1 MLDDVKNFWDA
12 IAGRIKGLIHNETKN
27 ALRMERYEV
36 TTAPNGSKMGVTKPF
51 GSTELML
58 PYSREVSTATVGS
71 QVLVAWWG
79 SMSNAKVYFFANGF
93 RGSVQSSDYKIY
105 NSVSDLGQTAG
116 SATIAGVYAA
126 LSANE
131 IIISPLGNYAT
142 AERPMSNFT
151 AGTVE
156 IGKNSSGVG
165 WIIYHGTTI
174 TNGEWRMF
182 ISNSAP
188 TGTWLPMTQVDIT
201 SGPANL
207 NDYKTPGLYYFS
219 GGVTLTN
226 APNSATNGWLEVL
239 LASNGAVKQLWHRH
253 GSNPTTYMDEY
264 VRLYAS
270 SAWGSWGLPSARF
283 YYGTYSIRGVG
294 VGIST
299 TQVAFQYQVTNPKGV
314 TPTVTVNSG
323 AMTGVGD
330 ATSVAADTSRTNAR
344 GIGILL
350 NHSGITVGRAYYC
363 LANITVS

>member
-1 MLDDVKNFWDA
+1 MLDEAKGFRDA
-12 IAGRIKGLIHNETKN
+12 IVGRIKGLIHSETKN

-93 RGSVQSSDYKIY
+93 RGSVHSSDYTIY

-116 SATIAGVYAA
+116 GATIAGVYAA

-156 IGKNSSGVG
+156 IGKNSSGAG
-165 WIIYHGTTI
+165 WIAYHGSTV
-174 TNGEWRMF
+174 TNGDWRMF
-182 ISNSAP
+182 TSGGAP
-188 TGTWLPMTQVDIT
+188 TGTWQPMTQINIT
-201 SGPANL
+201 SGSANM
-207 NDYKTPGLYYFS
+207 NDYKVPGLYYFS
-219 GGVTLTN
+219 SGATLTN
-226 APNSATNGWLEVL
+226 TPGGAVNGWLEVL
-239 LASNGAVKQLWHRH
+239 LATNGTIKQLWHRH

-270 SAWGSWGLPSARF
+270 SAWGDWGLPSARF
-283 YYGTYSIRGVG
+283 YYGTYTIRGVG

-314 TPTVTVNSG
+314 IPTVVVNSG
-323 AMTGVGD
+323 AMTGVGN
-330 ATSVAADTSRTNAR
+330 ATSVAADPDRTNTR
-344 GIGILL
+344 SIGILL
-350 NHSGITVGRAYYC
+350 NHSGITAGRAYYC
-363 LANITVS
+363 QANITVS